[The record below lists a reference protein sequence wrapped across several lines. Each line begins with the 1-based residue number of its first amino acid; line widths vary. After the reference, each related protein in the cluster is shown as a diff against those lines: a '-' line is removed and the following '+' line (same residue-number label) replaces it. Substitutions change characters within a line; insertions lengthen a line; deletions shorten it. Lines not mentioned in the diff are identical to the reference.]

1 MLLEK
6 RECENKNTVEFDKA
20 KSFAV
25 LPKGKEKRNKERK
38 EKKRKKRVKTNIAVK

>member
-20 KSFAV
+20 KSFAAS
-25 LPKGKEKRNKERK
+25 PKGKEKRKKGK
-38 EKKRKKRVKTNIAVK
+38 EKKKES